1 MILIYTQICVNKKFQ
16 ISVIGSLKAKIARNA
31 SDSAAIEVI
40 KALALLMYT
49 LLILETFLGLLSI
62 YIAVLFAYSSYVND
76 CDMLQGRIKV
86 RKRKE

>member
-1 MILIYTQICVNKKFQ
+1 MILIYTQICVNKKIQ
-16 ISVIGSLKAKIARNA
+16 ILIIVSLKAKIARNA

-49 LLILETFLGLLSI
+49 LLVLVTFLGLLSI

-76 CDMLQGRIKV
+76 GDMFQGRIKV

>member
-1 MILIYTQICVNKKFQ
+1 MILINTQICVNKKFQ
-16 ISVIGSLKAKIARNA
+16 ILVIGSVKAKIARNA

-40 KALALLMYT
+40 KALVLLMST
-49 LLILETFLGLLSI
+49 LLVLETFLGLLSI

-76 CDMLQGRIKV
+76 GGMLQGRIKV

>member
-1 MILIYTQICVNKKFQ
+1 LILIYTQICVNKKIQ
-16 ISVIGSLKAKIARNA
+16 ILIIVSLKAKIARNA

-49 LLILETFLGLLSI
+49 LLVLVTFLGLLSI

-76 CDMLQGRIKV
+76 GDMFQGRIKV